1 MGNLYDKINGLCQ
14 IKGITGAK
22 MCTDTNISKGLLTDL
37 KKGRREGVNAKT
49 AQKIASYFGVTVG
62 YLLGEEDEIK
72 KIPGE
77 DALTE
82 DEAEWLEVFRN
93 TAEEN
98 RPLLLEVFRTFKMI
112 PEETQPEALV
122 MLRLALRMQQKP

>member
-1 MGNLYDKINGLCQ
+1 MTIGDR
-14 IKGITGAK
+14 IKLK
-22 MCTDTNISKGLLTDL
+22 RNEKGLSQRDL
-37 KKGRREGVNAKT
+37 AT
-49 AQKIASYFGVTVG
+49 IVG
-62 YLLGEEDEIK
+62 YSHHSTLARIESGSVDVSQKKIVQFAAALGVSVAYLMGWEDEEIK

-77 DALTE
+77 DSLTE

-112 PEETQPEALV
+112 PEETQPEALD

>member
-1 MGNLYDKINGLCQ
+1 MTIGDRIRLKRNEIGLTQ
-14 IKGITGAK
+14 R
-22 MCTDTNISKGLLTDL
+22 DL
-37 KKGRREGVNAKT
+37 A
-49 AQKIASYFGVTVG
+49 ALVG
-62 YLLGEEDEIK
+62 YSHHSTLARIERGAVDVSQKKIVQFAEALGVSVAYLMGWKEDEIK

-77 DALTE
+77 NALTE
-82 DEAEWLEVFRN
+82 DEAEWLNVFRN

-112 PEETQPEALV
+112 PEETQPEALG